1 MKKEITIS
9 YQSGDKATY
18 VAYPPDFAKWEMATK
33 KSITEFNGMW
43 DILFVAHSAMKREAA
58 GQPVKP
64 LDAWMESVADIDVD
78 ADSPKATAGEVSADS

>member
-18 VAYPPDFAKWEMATK
+18 VAYPPDFAKWEMSTK
-33 KSITEFNGMW
+33 KDISEFAGMY

-58 GQPVKP
+58 GKPVKP
-64 LDAWMESVADIDVD
+64 LEIWMESIVDIEVGVD
-78 ADSPKATAGEVSADS
+78 NPKAIESEA

>member
-1 MKKEITIS
+1 MKQEITIS

-33 KSITEFNGMW
+33 KDISEFAGMW

-58 GQPVKP
+58 GKPVKP
-64 LDAWMESVADIDVD
+64 LEIWMESIVD
-78 ADSPKATAGEVSADS
+78 LEVGVDNPKAIESEA

>member
-9 YQSGDKATY
+9 YQSGDTATY

-33 KSITEFNGMW
+33 KDISQFNGMW

-64 LDAWMESVADIDVD
+64 LEAWMESIVDIEVGTDN
-78 ADSPKATAGEVSADS
+78 PKAIAEEVSADS